1 MPVSE
6 PIPAAL
12 VTSWGNAWLAGL
24 AGLDDLAEALH
35 ACIAQGARC
44 VRAPEPQPRAQPLL
58 LHLGDLRRAGVAW
71 FRLALPAPG
80 DVADLAGPPEA
91 RRAAL
96 AAGAAVIGGRS
107 ANRPAQGG
115 VILVPPGP
123 VAGEPCWRFWPADV
137 TVWTLV
143 NPGEAEHEL
152 LACLRAVA
160 DDLMRLDVARD
171 ANGALAALA
180 TGAARSPA
188 RVPPGLP
195 DRSVELLDR
204 CDRVSAI
211 LAAAGQD
218 EGASVSRS
226 EFQGRSTALSRLAT
240 ATRRARA
247 QAWSAGALALAAAS

>member
-1 MPVSE
+1 M
-6 PIPAAL
+6 
-12 VTSWGNAWLAGL
+12 TSWGNAWLAGL
-24 AGLDDLAEALH
+24 AGLDDLAEALQ
-35 ACIAQGARC
+35 ACMAQGARC
-44 VRAPEPQPRAQPLL
+44 VHAPELDESRAQPLL

-80 DVADLAGPPEA
+80 DVADLAGPQEA

-96 AAGAAVIGGRS
+96 GAGAAVIGGRS
-107 ANRPAQGG
+107 ATRPAQGG
-115 VILVPPGP
+115 VILVPPGS
-123 VAGEPCWRFWPADV
+123 VAGECWRSWPADV

-171 ANGALAALA
+171 ANGAIAALA
-180 TGAARSPA
+180 TGAAPSAA

-211 LAAAGQD
+211 LAAAGRD

-226 EFQGRSTALSRLAT
+226 EFQGRSTALARLAT

-247 QAWSAGALALAAAS
+247 QAWSAGALALGAAS